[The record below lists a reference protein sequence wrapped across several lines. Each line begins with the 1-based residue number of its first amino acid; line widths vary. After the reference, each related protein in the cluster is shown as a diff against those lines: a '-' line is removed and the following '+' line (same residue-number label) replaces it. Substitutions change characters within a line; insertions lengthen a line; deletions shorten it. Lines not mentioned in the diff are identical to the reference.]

1 MCICRQTIHYGICN
15 CRFVDVIIPLSD
27 RQLRSDYDRFSLIK
41 VFQREDQGT
50 GLILVCLVNL
60 KYSRKGSNSSSEHVG
75 KQFYTS
81 EDDSHS
87 ILLI

>member
-1 MCICRQTIHYGICN
+1 MT
-15 CRFVDVIIPLSD
+15 
-27 RQLRSDYDRFSLIK
+27 
-41 VFQREDQGT
+41 EDQGT
-50 GLILVCLVNL
+50 VPDLVCLVNFQSSE
-60 KYSRKGSNSSSEHVG
+60 KSSNSSREHVG

>member
-1 MCICRQTIHYGICN
+1 MDTSELVSLHKQKQQ
-15 CRFVDVIIPLSD
+15 IISTELIYKL
-27 RQLRSDYDRFSLIK
+27 LRRVRGQF
-41 VFQREDQGT
+41 
-50 GLILVCLVNL
+50 LILVCLVNFQ
-60 KYSRKGSNSSSEHVG
+60 SSGKGSNSSSEHVG